1 LKISKVVAAGV
12 VVCAGMASAQS
23 RLLVAVKGAQSLA
36 IVDPASGSV
45 VATVPEGGTTGHEV
59 TASADGKLAFVPI
72 YGNSGVG
79 KPGTDGRNIAVIDI
93 AAHKVVGNI
102 GFDHGIRP
110 HCPMI
115 GPKDGRLYVT
125 TELDKTITIIDPK
138 TLKVVGSLPTGQ
150 EQSHMMVLSHDG
162 KRAYTANVG
171 PGTVSV
177 IDVTGRKVL
186 KVIPISANTQRIS
199 ITPDDK
205 WVFTADQTKAQ
216 MAAIDTAKNE
226 VAKWIPMEGMGYGSA
241 VTPDGKWLL
250 VALADQDKV
259 AVIDLKTMQVART
272 VPVGD
277 YPQEVL
283 VQPNGKTAYVSCMHG
298 AGTVSEIDL
307 ESWKVTRTITTGS
320 STDGLAW
327 AK

>member
-1 LKISKVVAAGV
+1 MKISSVVVAGV
-12 VVCAGMASAQS
+12 VVCAGVVSAQS
-23 RLLVAVKGAQSLA
+23 RLLVAVKGTQSLA

-59 TASADGKLAFVPI
+59 IASADGKTAFVPI

-79 KPGTDGRNIAVIDI
+79 KPGTDGDTI
-93 AAHKVVGNI
+93 AAIDLASRKVVGDVRFN
-102 GFDHGIRP
+102 HGVRP
-110 HCPMI
+110 HCPLI
-115 GPKDGRLYVT
+115 GPKDGLLYVT

-138 TLKVVGSLPTGQ
+138 TLRVLGVLPTGQ
-150 EQSHMMVLSHDG
+150 EQSHMAVLSNDG

-177 IDVTGRKVL
+177 IDVPGRKVL
-186 KVIPISANTQRIS
+186 KVIKISDNTQRIS

-216 MAAIDTAKNE
+216 MAAIDTTKNE
-226 VAKWIPMEGMGYGSA
+226 VAKWIPMEGIGYGSA

-250 VALADQDKV
+250 VALADQNKV
-259 AVIDLKTMQVART
+259 AVIDVKTMKVART
-272 VPVGD
+272 VPFGD

-283 VQPNGKTAYVSCMHG
+283 VQPDGKTAYVSCSK

-307 ESWKVTRTITTGS
+307 GSWKATRTIKTGNN
-320 STDGLAW
+320 TDGLAW